1 MHNLNRFSI
10 NGVGGPYTAA
20 QVLAQLIIPVR
31 AEQWRFDRLSA
42 AGRYVGDLT
51 PFVDKATNI
60 PQVDHDTTKDVKR
73 SLQITL
79 RGDSGLVSL
88 SDLVRAV
95 YLLPMPD
102 GGVVQFSLGT
112 FTFMPNEDD
121 VFPGVTWRQLQMTD
135 PGQLL
140 VDGTFLST
148 YTVAQGTSYV
158 AAIRGIIANLGSP
171 TPLQVSIIP
180 DSGQVLPAALSW
192 DAGTSRLKA
201 VNDLLEA
208 VNYYPAWW
216 NDLVLTS
223 SPIPDYSTVTT
234 TVTMDAT
241 QVGSPIRLPHR
252 RKPDMTKVFNQ
263 ALVRVEDPRKTPPTY
278 GFYQNIN
285 PASPVSVK
293 AWHAKTFTET
303 NPKMA
308 DTATAD
314 ARAKFLVQMAAMM
327 YQPAEVD
334 TIAWPISQDND
345 VYRII
350 YSSPDDG
357 KQNNLFLETRWTMK
371 CAPGEITTHELT
383 QITPVA

>member
-1 MHNLNRFSI
+1 MHNLNRFSV
-10 NGVGGPYTAA
+10 NGTGGPYTST
-20 QVLAQLIIPVR
+20 QVLNQLTAPSR
-31 AEQWRFDRLSA
+31 PEFWRFDRLNY
-42 AGRYVGDLT
+42 AGLYQSDLT
-51 PFVDKATNI
+51 PFVDRSTNVA
-60 PQVDHDTTKDVKR
+60 QVDHDTTKDVKR
-73 SLQITL
+73 SLQINI
-79 RGDSGLVSL
+79 RGDSGLVNL

-95 YLLPMPD
+95 YLMPMPD
-102 GGVVQFSLGT
+102 GGMVQFSLGT

-121 VFPGVTWRQLQMTD
+121 VFPGVTWRQFQMAD

-140 VDGTFLST
+140 VDGTFLT
-148 YTVAQGTSYV
+148 AYTVSAGVSY
-158 AAIRGIIANLGSP
+158 ATAIKGIISDLKSP

-180 DSGQVLPAALSW
+180 DRGQTLPAALSW
-192 DAGTSRLKA
+192 DAGVSRLKA
-201 VNDLLEA
+201 INDLLEA
-208 VNYYPAWW
+208 INYYPAWW
-216 NDLVLTS
+216 NDLILTS
-223 SPIPDYSTVTT
+223 VPIPDFATVTT

-263 ALVRVEDPRKTPPTY
+263 CLVRVEDPRRTPPTF

-293 AWHAKTFTET
+293 RWHAKVFTET

-308 DTATAD
+308 DQATAD
-314 ARAKFLVQMAAMM
+314 ARAKYLVQLAAMM

-334 TIAWPISQDND
+334 TIAWPISQDSD
-345 VYRII
+345 IYRII
-350 YSSPDDG
+350 YVSADD
-357 KQNNLFLETRWTMK
+357 KQQNNLFLETRWTMR